1 MKLRTIKKM
10 IKLKKFQN
18 YLKKKLNRI
27 SYKILGKKEKKS
39 IKNQEVDQ
47 NQEKI
52 QEVIQ
57 IIQNKEEKNIDY
69 NYLLI

>member
-27 SYKILGKKEKKS
+27 CYKNLGKKEKKS